1 MIKFFCVL
9 PGATQEVL
17 MQTTNWFEAPNLA
30 RKMGAAKLFYTA
42 PNGAKH
48 ELQLLETALKPV

>member
-30 RKMGAAKLFYTA
+30 RKMGAVKLFYTT
-42 PNGAKH
+42 PNGEKH
-48 ELQLLETALKPV
+48 ELQLLETAFKPV